1 LRCGLLRQRYSI
13 FFAAFGRLIEKEKN
27 NYPGAQLFRQTSEPV
42 NKVIRRHRLPVNGE
56 RMMPMQKSLKTLAV
70 ATLMALSVPVSS
82 AFAALQVGEKAPDF
96 KLEAALAG
104 KATTFS
110 LQQALQKG
118 PVVLYFFPAAFS
130 AGCTLEAHDFA
141 EATDEFK
148 KQGAT
153 VIGVTAGNTDQIAKF
168 SQLECRDKFT
178 VAADPGAKV
187 AAEYKSTMEMK
198 GQKLS
203 DRTSYVIAPDGKIL
217 LSYTDKNPD
226 AHIEKAMDAVKKYRQ
241 ANPA

>member
-1 LRCGLLRQRYSI
+1 MRI
-13 FFAAFGRLIEKEKN
+13 KN
-27 NYPGAQLFRQTSEPV
+27 
-42 NKVIRRHRLPVNGE
+42 H
-56 RMMPMQKSLKTLAV
+56 LKMLTA
-70 ATLMALSVPVSS
+70 ATLLSLSLPMTS
-82 AFAALQVGEKAPDF
+82 AFAALPVGAQAPDF

-104 KATTFS
+104 KETTFS

-130 AGCTLEAHDFA
+130 AGCTLEAHAFA
-141 EATDEFK
+141 EATDDFK
-148 KQGAT
+148 KEGAT
-153 VIGVTAGNTDQIAKF
+153 VIGVTAGNTDQIEKF
-168 SQLECRDKFT
+168 SKLECRDKFT

-198 GQKLS
+198 GKTLS

-217 LSYTDKNPD
+217 LSYTDKNSE
-226 AHIEKAMDAVKKYRQ
+226 AHIQKTLDAVKKYRQ